1 MTQYN
6 YHSSEAER
14 KQRRQLEAEGK
25 KQRLQLEAEE
35 NQQRLQLESEENQQ
49 RRQLESEENQ
59 QRLQLQSEE
68 EQKRMQLLSD
78 KETLPEYQER
88 LKARVF
94 YLCISILACIAVV
107 AIGVLLHF
115 GQADAVLALTSFAA
129 GAISVFI
136 AKR

>member
-1 MTQYN
+1 MAEYS

-14 KQRRQLEAEGK
+14 KHRRQLEAEEN

-35 NQQRLQLESEENQQ
+35 RK
-49 RRQLESEENQ
+49 

-68 EQKRMQLLSD
+68 ERLRMQLVSD

-94 YLCISILACIAVV
+94 YLCISILACISVV